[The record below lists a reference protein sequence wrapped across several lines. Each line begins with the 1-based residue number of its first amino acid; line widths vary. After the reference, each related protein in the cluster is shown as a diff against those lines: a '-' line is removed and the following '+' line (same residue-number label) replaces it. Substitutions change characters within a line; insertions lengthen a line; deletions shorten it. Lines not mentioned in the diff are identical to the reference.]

1 MSSSYWEKCKR
12 AEQGHKFQFHSRK
25 IFLPVRKI
33 DKLTSKGSEASVPRG
48 VQGEARGTWNG
59 RLGRIQASTDHILGS
74 PGSYEWM
81 VSWWKVHRHL
91 TLLSPACPFK
101 VVCFPGSVVSHVFIL
116 CYFLPVPLGV
126 SSNSVKTRQ
135 VHFSPMGQQGSETA
149 VPELAFIKQLDN
161 LPESHSRKC

>member
-1 MSSSYWEKCKR
+1 M
-12 AEQGHKFQFHSRK
+12 
-25 IFLPVRKI
+25 
-33 DKLTSKGSEASVPRG
+33 TSKGSEASVPRG

-81 VSWWKVHRHL
+81 VSWWKLHRHF